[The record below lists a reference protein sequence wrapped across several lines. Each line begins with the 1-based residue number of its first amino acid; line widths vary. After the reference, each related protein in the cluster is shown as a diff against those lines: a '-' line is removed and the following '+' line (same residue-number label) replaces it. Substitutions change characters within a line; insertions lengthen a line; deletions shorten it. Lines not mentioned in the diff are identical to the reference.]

1 MLPPAVLTA
10 AQFEDD
16 HAQHPVKTAA

>member
-1 MLPPAVLTA
+1 MLPPAVLTS